1 MSNTFGK
8 KEKLKGE
15 KLIEKLFTEGASVSE
30 YPLRLFYIKTRFLE
44 DITYK
49 TSVSV
54 SKRNIKKAVDRNHI
68 KRLLRESYRLNKSHF
83 FNNSTPQYALMILYL
98 GKDIPDLNLI
108 NSKLKRLFGK
118 LSAIIAKEKEEDNE
132 KISK

>member
-8 KEKLKGE
+8 EEKLKSE
-15 KLIEKLFTEGASVSE
+15 KLIEKLFSEGGSVSE
-30 YPLRLFYIKTRFLE
+30 FPLRLFYLKSHFSE
-44 DITYK
+44 SITYK
-49 TSVSV
+49 TTVSV

-68 KRLLRESYRLNKSHF
+68 KRLLRESYRLKKSSF
-83 FNNSTPQYALMILYL
+83 FNNSGEQYALMILYL

-118 LSAIIAKEKEEDNE
+118 FSAIIAKEKE
-132 KISK
+132 